1 MPETMR
7 LLKCPA
13 CGGPLD
19 PPAGESTMKCPY
31 CTNQVIVP
39 ESLRISKQQAGN
51 HVSVFSGIDMSSM
64 MGYGAQWAEVVQLA
78 QGGQKDEAVKKYMK
92 LTGNGESSARYMVDS
107 LAGYQSYEFAPGN
120 YNSVQQ
126 IYAPIM
132 AQTGET
138 IKTVTKMTV
147 WLTIGITAFVMCIIL
162 ITVVPIL
169 LGVFASLWAAF
180 Q

>member
-39 ESLRISKQQAGN
+39 ESLRISKKEAGS
-51 HVSVFSGIDMSSM
+51 HVSVFSGIDMGSM
-64 MGYGAQWAEVVQLA
+64 MGYGAQWSEVVQLA
-78 QGGQKDEAVKKYMK
+78 QTGQKDEAVKKYMK
-92 LTGNGESSARYMVDS
+92 LTGNTESSARYMVDT
-107 LAGYQSYEFAPGN
+107 LAGYQSYEFNPGS
-120 YNSVQQ
+120 YNSVHQ

-138 IKTVTKMTV
+138 IKTVTKFSL
-147 WLTIGITAFVMCIIL
+147 WLGLGITAFVFCIIL
-162 ITVVPIL
+162 ITVIPIL
-169 LGVFASLWAAF
+169 IGVFASLWAAF
-180 Q
+180 